1 MNRHTQTMIKIFGL
15 LFICFLMFNQSL
27 IFSSKKLAGKI
38 FALEITQLLYTTCHN
53 YFSKKPVQLYHNL
66 FVSSFLDFSSLS
78 QKFGSYKGLQ
88 VNNYRAFCA
97 CVRGHHQ
104 VLSQLLF
111 LLLSSSFE
119 ISPETLLIFSLSV
132 IFIMIFIYIYLLMI
146 VLFNPV
152 KTVQLPF

>member
-66 FVSSFLDFSSLS
+66 FVSNFLDFSSLN
-78 QKFGSYKGLQ
+78 QKIGSYKRLQ

-97 CVRGHHQ
+97 FVRGHPQ

-119 ISPETLLIFSLSV
+119 ISPETLLIYSLSV